1 MKIIF
6 LVNESVSFHVI
17 VFNFVK
23 PSVVTIYIVTSV
35 D

>member
-1 MKIIF
+1 MKTIF

-17 VFNFVK
+17 AFK